1 MRFKSILMLGV
12 LSGGLLL
19 TGCEEGALEPE
30 DAAVEPNGAATEP
43 GDVAEGEVPA
53 ATTVT
58 VTGEV
63 EKRYDD
69 RTVTITGEGEWF
81 DPDLTIVSKNA
92 LPAEVIEDAKVTV
105 TGTVRKVGVVEIERE
120 MGWDFDPQIEAELD
134 EVHSFL
140 VADSVEVVAVE
151 E

>member
-1 MRFKSILMLGV
+1 MNFRSILMLG
-12 LSGGLLL
+12 LLGGGLLL
-19 TGCEEGALEPE
+19 TGCEEAG
-30 DAAVEPNGAATEP
+30 VEPGDATVEPGNATTEP

-69 RTVTITGEGEWF
+69 RTVTISGEGEWF
-81 DPDLTIVSKNA
+81 DPDLTVVSKEP
-92 LPAEVIEDAKVTV
+92 LPAEVIEDAKLTV
-105 TGTVRKVGVVEIERE
+105 TGTVRKVGVVEVERE
-120 MGWDFDPQIEAELD
+120 LGWDFDPQIEVELD
-134 EVHSFL
+134 EVKTFL

-151 E
+151 

>member
-1 MRFKSILMLGV
+1 MNFRSILMLGV
-12 LSGGLLL
+12 LGGGLLL

-30 DAAVEPNGAATEP
+30 DAGVEPNGAATEP

-69 RTVTITGEGEWF
+69 RTVTISGEGEWF
-81 DPDLTIVSKNA
+81 DPDLTVVSKNA
-92 LPAEVIEDAKVTV
+92 LPAEVTEDTKLTV

-120 MGWDFDPQIEAELD
+120 LGWDFDPEIEVELD
-134 EVHSFL
+134 EVKTFL

-151 E
+151 